1 MVNYLLFRTAVE
13 PLNKRVLEIK
23 ESICPPIFIEAGEEK
38 MHYGTF
44 DSEYRNFY
52 KCQLQEGKLVT
63 EIEFYNSLIKELN
76 DIESGV
82 LKFQKIYGISNSSL
96 LDLIFSVK
104 QTIKKLIQQD
114 DNKPQPAKRKINSK
128 LTYKWLLKEDK
139 IYELKKLLIDYE
151 LIDSI
156 DFQSFKAI
164 FSETPITQI
173 KKAITWKN
181 ENVTQLIYL
190 IKQLKENK
198 VIDSTK
204 TNFDYKQ
211 LYSCF
216 VKNNDEIFTEKAKSL
231 KTDIEIKI
239 SADFKLITEDIV
251 NKLTK

>member
-1 MVNYLLFRTAVE
+1 MENYQLFATLLE
-13 PLNKRVLEIK
+13 PLKKRVLEI
-23 ESICPPIFIEAGEEK
+23 EQSIYPRRLIEAGEGK
-38 MHYGTF
+38 MLYGTF
-44 DSEYRNFY
+44 EREFQNFY
-52 KCQLQEGKLVT
+52 KFQRQEGKLIT
-63 EIEFYNSLIKELN
+63 KIDFYNSLIKELN

-82 LKFQKIYGISNSSL
+82 LKFQEIYGISNSSL
-96 LDLIFSVK
+96 LDHIFSVK
-104 QTIKKLIQQD
+104 QTIEELIQQGG
-114 DNKPQPAKRKINSK
+114 NKPQPAKRKINSK

-139 IYELKKLLIDYE
+139 IYELKKLLIDYD

-216 VKNNDEIFTEKAKSL
+216 VKNNDEIFTEKAKFL
-231 KTDIEIKI
+231 KTDIESKI
-239 SADFKLITEDIV
+239 SADFESITENIV

>member
-1 MVNYLLFRTAVE
+1 MENYQLFRTALE

-216 VKNNDEIFTEKAKSL
+216 VKNNDEIFPEKAKFL
-231 KTDIEIKI
+231 KTDIESKI
-239 SADFKLITEDIV
+239 SADFKSITENIV
-251 NKLTK
+251 NKLTE

>member
-1 MVNYLLFRTAVE
+1 MENYLLFRTALE

-23 ESICPPIFIEAGEEK
+23 ESLYPRRLIEAGEEK
-38 MHYGTF
+38 MLYGTF

-52 KCQLQEGKLVT
+52 KSQRQEGKLVT

-96 LDLIFSVK
+96 LDLIFNVK
-104 QTIKKLIQQD
+104 QTIKELIQEGG
-114 DNKPQPAKRKINSK
+114 NKPQPTKRKINSK

-216 VKNNDEIFTEKAKSL
+216 VKNNDEIFTEKAKFL
-231 KTDIEIKI
+231 KTDIESKI
-239 SADFKLITEDIV
+239 SADFESITENIV

>member
-1 MVNYLLFRTAVE
+1 MENYLRFRTAVE
-13 PLNKRVLEIK
+13 PLNKRVLEIQQ
-23 ESICPPIFIEAGEEK
+23 SICPRTLIEAGEEK

-44 DSEYRNFY
+44 ESEFRNFY
-52 KCQLQEGKLVT
+52 KSQRQEGKLVT
-63 EIEFYNSLIKELN
+63 KIEFYNSLIKELN

-82 LKFQKIYGISNSSL
+82 LKFQKIHGISNSSL

-104 QTIKKLIQQD
+104 QTIEELIQEGG
-114 DNKPQPAKRKINSK
+114 NKPQPTKRKINSK

-216 VKNNDEIFTEKAKSL
+216 VKNNDEIFTEKAKFL
-231 KTDIEIKI
+231 KTDIESKI
-239 SADFKLITEDIV
+239 SADFKSITENIV
-251 NKLTK
+251 NKLTE

>member
-1 MVNYLLFRTAVE
+1 M
-13 PLNKRVLEIK
+13 
-23 ESICPPIFIEAGEEK
+23 
-38 MHYGTF
+38 
-44 DSEYRNFY
+44 
-52 KCQLQEGKLVT
+52 
-63 EIEFYNSLIKELN
+63 
-76 DIESGV
+76 
-82 LKFQKIYGISNSSL
+82 
-96 LDLIFSVK
+96 
-104 QTIKKLIQQD
+104 
-114 DNKPQPAKRKINSK
+114 
-128 LTYKWLLKEDK
+128 LKEDK

-216 VKNNDEIFTEKAKSL
+216 VKNNDEIFKEKAKFL
-231 KTDIEIKI
+231 KTDIESKI
-239 SADFKLITEDIV
+239 SADFKSITENIV
-251 NKLTK
+251 NKLTE

>member
-1 MVNYLLFRTAVE
+1 MENYLLFRTALE

-52 KCQLQEGKLVT
+52 KSQRQEGKLVT

-104 QTIKKLIQQD
+104 QTIKELIKEGG
-114 DNKPQPAKRKINSK
+114 NKPQPTKR
-128 LTYKWLLKEDK
+128 TYKWLLKEDK

-181 ENVTQLIYL
+181 ENVTQLIYF

>member
-1 MVNYLLFRTAVE
+1 MENYQLFATLLE
-13 PLNKRVLEIK
+13 PLKKRVLEI
-23 ESICPPIFIEAGEEK
+23 EQSIYPRRLIEAGEGK
-38 MHYGTF
+38 MLYGTF
-44 DSEYRNFY
+44 EREFQNFY
-52 KCQLQEGKLVT
+52 KFQRQEGKLIT
-63 EIEFYNSLIKELN
+63 KIDFYNSLIKELN
-76 DIESGV
+76 DIELGV

-96 LDLIFSVK
+96 LDHIFSVK
-104 QTIKKLIQQD
+104 QTIEELIQEGG
-114 DNKPQPAKRKINSK
+114 NKPQPAKRKINSK

-181 ENVTQLIYL
+181 ENVTQLIYF

-216 VKNNDEIFTEKAKSL
+216 VKNNDEIFTEKAKFL
-231 KTDIEIKI
+231 KTDIESKI
-239 SADFKLITEDIV
+239 SADFESITENIV

>member
-1 MVNYLLFRTAVE
+1 M
-13 PLNKRVLEIK
+13 
-23 ESICPPIFIEAGEEK
+23 
-38 MHYGTF
+38 
-44 DSEYRNFY
+44 
-52 KCQLQEGKLVT
+52 
-63 EIEFYNSLIKELN
+63 
-76 DIESGV
+76 
-82 LKFQKIYGISNSSL
+82 
-96 LDLIFSVK
+96 
-104 QTIKKLIQQD
+104 
-114 DNKPQPAKRKINSK
+114 
-128 LTYKWLLKEDK
+128 LKEDK

-151 LIDSI
+151 LINNI

-190 IKQLKENK
+190 IMQLKKNK

-239 SADFKLITEDIV
+239 SADFELITEDIV

>member
-1 MVNYLLFRTAVE
+1 MGNYLLFRTALE
-13 PLNKRVLEIK
+13 PLNKRVLEI
-23 ESICPPIFIEAGEEK
+23 EQSLYPRRLIEAREEK
-38 MHYGTF
+38 MLYGTF
-44 DSEYRNFY
+44 ESEYRNFY
-52 KCQLQEGKLVT
+52 KSQRQEGKLIT
-63 EIEFYNSLIKELN
+63 EIDFYNSLIKELN

-190 IKQLKENK
+190 IMQLKKNK

>member
-1 MVNYLLFRTAVE
+1 MENYQLFRTAVE

-52 KCQLQEGKLVT
+52 KSQLQEGKLVT

-190 IKQLKENK
+190 IMQLKKSK

-216 VKNNDEIFTEKAKSL
+216 VKNNDEIFTEKAKFL
-231 KTDIEIKI
+231 KTDIESKI
-239 SADFKLITEDIV
+239 SADFESITENIV

>member
-1 MVNYLLFRTAVE
+1 MENYQLFRTALE
-13 PLNKRVLEIK
+13 PLNKRVLEI
-23 ESICPPIFIEAGEEK
+23 EQSIYPRRLIEAGEEK
-38 MHYGTF
+38 RLYGTF
-44 DSEYRNFY
+44 ESEFRNFY
-52 KCQLQEGKLVT
+52 KSQLQEGKLVT

-181 ENVTQLIYL
+181 ENVTQLIYF

>member
-1 MVNYLLFRTAVE
+1 MENYLLFRTASE

-23 ESICPPIFIEAGEEK
+23 QSICPRILIGAGEEK
-38 MHYGTF
+38 MLYGTF
-44 DSEYRNFY
+44 ESDFRNFY
-52 KCQLQEGKLVT
+52 KSQRQEGKLVT
-63 EIEFYNSLIKELN
+63 KIEFYNSLIKELN

-82 LKFQKIYGISNSSL
+82 LKFQKIYRISNSSL
-96 LDLIFSVK
+96 LDDIFSVK
-104 QTIKKLIQQD
+104 QTIEELIQEGG
-114 DNKPQPAKRKINSK
+114 NKPQPTKRKINSK

-181 ENVTQLIYL
+181 ENVTQLIYF

-216 VKNNDEIFTEKAKSL
+216 VKNNDEIFTEKAKFL
-231 KTDIEIKI
+231 KTDIESKI
-239 SADFKLITEDIV
+239 SADFESITENIV
-251 NKLTK
+251 DKLTK

>member
-1 MVNYLLFRTAVE
+1 MENYQLFATLLE
-13 PLNKRVLEIK
+13 PLKKRVLEI
-23 ESICPPIFIEAGEEK
+23 EQSIYPRRLIEAEEGK
-38 MHYGTF
+38 MLYGTF
-44 DSEYRNFY
+44 EREFQNFY
-52 KCQLQEGKLVT
+52 KFQRQEGKLIT
-63 EIEFYNSLIKELN
+63 KIDFYNSLIKELN

-104 QTIKKLIQQD
+104 QTIEKLIQEGG
-114 DNKPQPAKRKINSK
+114 NKPQPTKRKINSK

-216 VKNNDEIFTEKAKSL
+216 VKNNDEIFTEKAKFL
-231 KTDIEIKI
+231 KTDIESKI
-239 SADFKLITEDIV
+239 SADFKSITENIV
-251 NKLTK
+251 NKLTE

>member
-1 MVNYLLFRTAVE
+1 MENYLLFRTAVE
-13 PLNKRVLEIK
+13 PLNERVLEIK

-96 LDLIFSVK
+96 LDLIFNVK
-104 QTIKKLIQQD
+104 QTIKELIQEGG
-114 DNKPQPAKRKINSK
+114 NKPQPTKRKINSK

-151 LIDSI
+151 LISKLY
-156 DFQSFKAI
+156 FLKLQLLKL
-164 FSETPITQI
+164 
-173 KKAITWKN
+173 KK
-181 ENVTQLIYL
+181 L
-190 IKQLKENK
+190 
-198 VIDSTK
+198 
-204 TNFDYKQ
+204 
-211 LYSCF
+211 
-216 VKNNDEIFTEKAKSL
+216 SL
-231 KTDIEIKI
+231 GKMKM
-239 SADFKLITEDIV
+239 
-251 NKLTK
+251 

>member
-1 MVNYLLFRTAVE
+1 MENYQLFRTALE
-13 PLNKRVLEIK
+13 PLNKRVLEI
-23 ESICPPIFIEAGEEK
+23 EQSIYPRRLIEAGEEK
-38 MHYGTF
+38 RLYGTF
-44 DSEYRNFY
+44 ESEFRNFY
-52 KCQLQEGKLVT
+52 KSQLQEGKLVT

-216 VKNNDEIFTEKAKSL
+216 VKNNDEIFTEKAKFL
-231 KTDIEIKI
+231 KTDIESKI
-239 SADFKLITEDIV
+239 SADFESITENIV

>member
-1 MVNYLLFRTAVE
+1 MENYLLFRTAVE
-13 PLNKRVLEIK
+13 PLNERVLEIK

-96 LDLIFSVK
+96 LDLIFNVK
-104 QTIKKLIQQD
+104 QTIKELIQEGG
-114 DNKPQPAKRKINSK
+114 NKPQPTKRKINSK

-211 LYSCF
+211 LYCCF
-216 VKNNDEIFTEKAKSL
+216 VKNNDEILQEKNRYRTKNIFNI
-231 KTDIEIKI
+231 KTY
-239 SADFKLITEDIV
+239 
-251 NKLTK
+251 

>member
-13 PLNKRVLEIK
+13 PLNKKVLEIK

-96 LDLIFSVK
+96 LDLIFNVK
-104 QTIKKLIQQD
+104 QTIKELIQEGG
-114 DNKPQPAKRKINSK
+114 NKPQPTKRKINSK

-139 IYELKKLLIDYE
+139 IYELKKLLIDYD

-216 VKNNDEIFTEKAKSL
+216 VKNNDEIFTEKAKFL
-231 KTDIEIKI
+231 KTDIESKI
-239 SADFKLITEDIV
+239 SADFESITENIV

>member
-1 MVNYLLFRTAVE
+1 MENYQLFATLLE
-13 PLNKRVLEIK
+13 PLKKRVFEIE
-23 ESICPPIFIEAGEEK
+23 ESIYPHRLIEAGEEK
-38 MHYGTF
+38 MPYGTF
-44 DSEYRNFY
+44 EREFQNFY
-52 KCQLQEGKLVT
+52 KFQLQEGKLVT
-63 EIEFYNSLIKELN
+63 KMDFYNSLINELS

-82 LKFQKIYGISNSSL
+82 LKFEKIYGISNSSL
-96 LDLIFSVK
+96 LSNIFSVK
-104 QTIKKLIQQD
+104 QTIEELIQQGG
-114 DNKPQPAKRKINSK
+114 NKPQPAKRKINSK

-139 IYELKKLLIDYE
+139 IYEFKKLLIDYA

-190 IKQLKENK
+190 IMQLKKSK

-216 VKNNDEIFTEKAKSL
+216 VKNNNEIFTEKAKSL
-231 KTDIEIKI
+231 KTDIELKT
-239 SADFKLITEDIV
+239 SADFKLITENIV
-251 NKLTK
+251 SKLTK

>member
-1 MVNYLLFRTAVE
+1 MENYQLFRTAVE
-13 PLNKRVLEIK
+13 PLKKRVLEIK

-52 KCQLQEGKLVT
+52 KSQLQEGKLVT

-181 ENVTQLIYL
+181 ENVTQLIYF

>member
-1 MVNYLLFRTAVE
+1 MVNYPLFRTAVE

-52 KCQLQEGKLVT
+52 KFQRQEGKLIT
-63 EIEFYNSLIKELN
+63 KIDFYNSLIKELN

-82 LKFQKIYGISNSSL
+82 LKFQEIYGISNSSL
-96 LDLIFSVK
+96 LDHIFSVK
-104 QTIKKLIQQD
+104 QTIEELIQQGG
-114 DNKPQPAKRKINSK
+114 NKSQPAKRKINSK

-139 IYELKKLLIDYE
+139 IYELKKLLIDYD

-216 VKNNDEIFTEKAKSL
+216 VKNNDEIFTEKAKFL
-231 KTDIEIKI
+231 KTDIESKI
-239 SADFKLITEDIV
+239 SADFESITENIV

>member
-13 PLNKRVLEIK
+13 PLNKKVLEIK

-104 QTIKKLIQQD
+104 QTIKELIQQD

-181 ENVTQLIYL
+181 ENVTQLIYF

-216 VKNNDEIFTEKAKSL
+216 VKNNDEIFTEKAKFL
-231 KTDIEIKI
+231 KTDIESKI
-239 SADFKLITEDIV
+239 SADFESITENIV

>member
-1 MVNYLLFRTAVE
+1 MENYQLFRTALE
-13 PLNKRVLEIK
+13 PLNKRVLEI
-23 ESICPPIFIEAGEEK
+23 EQSIYPRRLIEAGEEK
-38 MHYGTF
+38 RLYGTF
-44 DSEYRNFY
+44 ESEFRNFY
-52 KCQLQEGKLVT
+52 KSQLQEGKLVT

-151 LIDSI
+151 LIDNI

-216 VKNNDEIFTEKAKSL
+216 MKK
-231 KTDIEIKI
+231 
-239 SADFKLITEDIV
+239 
-251 NKLTK
+251 

>member
-1 MVNYLLFRTAVE
+1 MENYQLFRTAVE
-13 PLNKRVLEIK
+13 PLKKRVLEIK

-52 KCQLQEGKLVT
+52 KSQLQEGKLVT

-151 LIDSI
+151 LINNI

-190 IKQLKENK
+190 IMQLKKNK

-231 KTDIEIKI
+231 KTDIESKI
-239 SADFKLITEDIV
+239 SADFESITENIV

>member
-1 MVNYLLFRTAVE
+1 M
-13 PLNKRVLEIK
+13 
-23 ESICPPIFIEAGEEK
+23 
-38 MHYGTF
+38 
-44 DSEYRNFY
+44 
-52 KCQLQEGKLVT
+52 
-63 EIEFYNSLIKELN
+63 
-76 DIESGV
+76 
-82 LKFQKIYGISNSSL
+82 
-96 LDLIFSVK
+96 
-104 QTIKKLIQQD
+104 
-114 DNKPQPAKRKINSK
+114 
-128 LTYKWLLKEDK
+128 LKEDK

-216 VKNNDEIFTEKAKSL
+216 VKNNDEIFPEKAKFL
-231 KTDIEIKI
+231 KTRYRVK
-239 SADFKLITEDIV
+239 
-251 NKLTK
+251 NKCWF

>member
-96 LDLIFSVK
+96 LDLIFNVK
-104 QTIKKLIQQD
+104 QTIKELIQEGG
-114 DNKPQPAKRKINSK
+114 NKPQPTKRKINSK

-216 VKNNDEIFTEKAKSL
+216 MKNNDEIFTEKAKFL
-231 KTDIEIKI
+231 KTDIESKI
-239 SADFKLITEDIV
+239 SADFKSITENIV
-251 NKLTK
+251 NKLTE

>member
-52 KCQLQEGKLVT
+52 KSQLQEGKLVT

-139 IYELKKLLIDYE
+139 IYELRVSKLYFLKLQLLKLKKL
-151 LIDSI
+151 
-156 DFQSFKAI
+156 
-164 FSETPITQI
+164 
-173 KKAITWKN
+173 
-181 ENVTQLIYL
+181 
-190 IKQLKENK
+190 
-198 VIDSTK
+198 
-204 TNFDYKQ
+204 
-211 LYSCF
+211 
-216 VKNNDEIFTEKAKSL
+216 SL
-231 KTDIEIKI
+231 GKMRM
-239 SADFKLITEDIV
+239 
-251 NKLTK
+251 

>member
-1 MVNYLLFRTAVE
+1 MENYQRFATLLE
-13 PLNKRVLEIK
+13 PLKKRVLEI
-23 ESICPPIFIEAGEEK
+23 EQSIYPRRLIEAGEGK
-38 MHYGTF
+38 MLYGTF
-44 DSEYRNFY
+44 EREFQNFY
-52 KCQLQEGKLVT
+52 KFQRQEGKLIT
-63 EIEFYNSLIKELN
+63 KIDFYNSLIKELN
-76 DIESGV
+76 DIELGV

-96 LDLIFSVK
+96 LDHIFSVK
-104 QTIKKLIQQD
+104 QTIEELIQQGG
-114 DNKPQPAKRKINSK
+114 NKSQPAKRKINSK

-139 IYELKKLLIDYE
+139 IYELKKLLIDYD

-216 VKNNDEIFTEKAKSL
+216 VKNNDEIFTEKAKFL
-231 KTDIEIKI
+231 KTDIESKI
-239 SADFKLITEDIV
+239 SADFESITENIV

>member
-1 MVNYLLFRTAVE
+1 MENYQLFTTLLE
-13 PLNKRVLEIK
+13 PLKKRVLEIE
-23 ESICPPIFIEAGEEK
+23 ESIYPRRLIEAGEGK
-38 MHYGTF
+38 MLYGTF
-44 DSEYRNFY
+44 EREFQNFY
-52 KCQLQEGKLVT
+52 KFQRQEGKLIT
-63 EIEFYNSLIKELN
+63 KIDFYNSLIKELN

-82 LKFQKIYGISNSSL
+82 LKFQEIYGISNSSL
-96 LDLIFSVK
+96 LDHIFSVK
-104 QTIKKLIQQD
+104 QTIEELIQQGG
-114 DNKPQPAKRKINSK
+114 NKPQPAKRKVNSK

-139 IYELKKLLIDYE
+139 IYELKKLLIDYD

-216 VKNNDEIFTEKAKSL
+216 VKNNDEIFTEKAKFL
-231 KTDIEIKI
+231 KTDIESKI
-239 SADFKLITEDIV
+239 SADFESITENIV

>member
-52 KCQLQEGKLVT
+52 KSQRQEGKLIT
-63 EIEFYNSLIKELN
+63 EIDFYNSLIKELN

-104 QTIKKLIQQD
+104 QTIEKLIQEGG
-114 DNKPQPAKRKINSK
+114 NKPQPTKRKINSK

-211 LYSCF
+211 LYCCF
-216 VKNNDEIFTEKAKSL
+216 VKNNDEIFTEKAKFL
-231 KTDIEIKI
+231 KTDIESKI
-239 SADFKLITEDIV
+239 SADFKSITENIV
-251 NKLTK
+251 NKLTE

>member
-52 KCQLQEGKLVT
+52 KSQRQEGKLVT

-104 QTIKKLIQQD
+104 QTIKELIQEGG
-114 DNKPQPAKRKINSK
+114 NKPQPTKRKINSK

-216 VKNNDEIFTEKAKSL
+216 VKNNDEIFTEKAKFL
-231 KTDIEIKI
+231 KTDIESKI
-239 SADFKLITEDIV
+239 SADFESITENIV

>member
-52 KCQLQEGKLVT
+52 KSQLQEGKLVT

-96 LDLIFSVK
+96 LGLIFDVK

-190 IKQLKENK
+190 IMQLKKSK

-216 VKNNDEIFTEKAKSL
+216 VKNNDEIFNTKAKSL